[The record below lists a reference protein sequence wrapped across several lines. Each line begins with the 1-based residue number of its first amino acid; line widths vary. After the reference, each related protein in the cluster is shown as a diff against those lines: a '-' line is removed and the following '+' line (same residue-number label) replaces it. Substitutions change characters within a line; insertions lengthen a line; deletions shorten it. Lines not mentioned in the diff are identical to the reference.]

1 MILKGPPHPYKML
14 SRENRIESKEINVVL
29 VQRKGFRSKKNS
41 LTGLSDTIWTTDTD
55 YIIPFENLLKQNF
68 FLFPEMISE

>member
-14 SRENRIESKEINVVL
+14 SRENIIESKEINVVL

-55 YIIPFENLLKQNF
+55 YIILFENLLKQNF
-68 FLFPEMISE
+68 FLFPKFYP